1 MLVRLGVVA
10 CLFWLHFAYA
20 TTLKIINIVPFGS
33 SSVKILFNQEV
44 KKFKEVS
51 LKNFKSYLE
60 LEAILTIPKK
70 HYQFSKQSSITI
82 AQFSPK
88 LARVVISH
96 APKMTYEVK
105 ILKDKLYV
113 SIVEKKPLVRHQM
126 APKPPKHH
134 ALKHPTPKP
143 APKSIKK
150 EAKEKTPIKHAH
162 SKHAHSPLN
171 ERSAKKEIPK
181 KEIPKKEILKKEI
194 LKKEILKKE
203 IPKKE
208 ILKKEIPKKEILKKE
223 IPKKEIPKKEIL
235 KKEILKKEI
244 LKKEILKKEIPKKEI
259 LKKEIPKK
267 EILKKE
273 IPKKEIPKKEIL
285 KKEIPK
291 KEILKKEILKKEI
304 LKKEIPKKEILKKEI
319 PKKEAENESKNQVFI
334 AEKNDTFIKTKRKKH
349 KKIVLDA
356 GHGGKDCGAMSANLV
371 CEKDIVLEV
380 VKFLHKELKKRGY
393 SVLLTRDK
401 DIYIDLVGRTE
412 LANRKSADLFISVHA
427 NSIPKHSTSNAH
439 GIETY
444 FLSTARSERARKVA
458 EQENKDDV
466 NLMDYFSKSLL
477 LNSLNTQRL
486 IVSNKLAID
495 VQYGMLQ
502 SIRKNYPDVVDGG
515 VREGPFW
522 VLAGALMPSILI
534 EIGYNSHAIESKRI
548 QSKPYQK
555 ILAKGIADGI
565 DSFFSKN
572 D

>member
-1 MLVRLGVVA
+1 M
-10 CLFWLHFAYA
+10 HFAYA

-33 SSVKILFNQEV
+33 SSVKISFNQEI

-113 SIVEKKPLVRHQM
+113 SIVEKKPLTKHQM
-126 APKPPKHH
+126 APKPPKHQT
-134 ALKHPTPKP
+134 LKHQAPKP

-150 EAKEKTPIKHAH
+150 EAKEVKEKTPTKHAH
-162 SKHAHSPLN
+162 SKHAHSQLN
-171 ERSAKKEIPK
+171 ERSA
-181 KEIPKKEILKKEI
+181 
-194 LKKEILKKE
+194 
-203 IPKKE
+203 
-208 ILKKEIPKKEILKKE
+208 
-223 IPKKEIPKKEIL
+223 
-235 KKEILKKEI
+235 
-244 LKKEILKKEIPKKEI
+244 
-259 LKKEIPKK
+259 
-267 EILKKE
+267 
-273 IPKKEIPKKEIL
+273 
-285 KKEIPK
+285 
-291 KEILKKEILKKEI
+291 
-304 LKKEIPKKEILKKEI
+304 KKEI

-334 AEKNDTFIKTKRKKH
+334 AEKNDASIKTKRKKH

-401 DIYIDLVGRTE
+401 DIYIDLVARTE
-412 LANRKSADLFISVHA
+412 LANKKSADLFISVHA
-427 NSIPKHSTSNAH
+427 NSIPKRSTSNAH

-502 SIRKNYPDVVDGG
+502 SVRKNYPDVVDGG

>member
-1 MLVRLGVVA
+1 M
-10 CLFWLHFAYA
+10 HFAYA

-33 SSVKILFNQEV
+33 SSVKISFNQEI

-105 ILKDKLYV
+105 ILKDRLYV
-113 SIVEKKPLVRHQM
+113 SIVEKKPLIRHQM

-134 ALKHPTPKP
+134 ALKHHALKHQTPKP

-150 EAKEKTPIKHAH
+150 EAKEIKEKTPTKHAH
-162 SKHAHSPLN
+162 SKHTHSQLN

-181 KEIPKKEILKKEI
+181 KEIPKKEI
-194 LKKEILKKE
+194 
-203 IPKKE
+203 P
-208 ILKKEIPKKEILKKE
+208 KKE
-223 IPKKEIPKKEIL
+223 IPKKEIP
-235 KKEILKKEI
+235 
-244 LKKEILKKEIPKKEI
+244 
-259 LKKEIPKK
+259 
-267 EILKKE
+267 
-273 IPKKEIPKKEIL
+273 
-285 KKEIPK
+285 
-291 KEILKKEILKKEI
+291 
-304 LKKEIPKKEILKKEI
+304 KKEI

-334 AEKNDTFIKTKRKKH
+334 AEKNDASIKTKRKKH

-401 DIYIDLVGRTE
+401 DIYIDLVARTE
-412 LANRKSADLFISVHA
+412 LANKKSADLFISVHA
-427 NSIPKHSTSNAH
+427 NSIPKRSTSNAH

>member
-10 CLFWLHFAYA
+10 CLLWLHFACA

-33 SSVKILFNQEV
+33 SSVKVVFNQEI
-44 KKFKEVS
+44 KKFKEVP

-60 LEAILTIPKK
+60 LEAVLTIPKK

-88 LARVVISH
+88 LARVVIGY
-96 APKMTYEVK
+96 APKMTYEIK
-105 ILKDKLYV
+105 TLKDKLYV

-134 ALKHPTPKP
+134 ALKHHTPKP

-150 EAKEKTPIKHAH
+150 ETKEKTPIKHAH
-162 SKHAHSPLN
+162 SKHVHSPLN

-181 KEIPKKEILKKEI
+181 KEL
-194 LKKEILKKE
+194 
-203 IPKKE
+203 
-208 ILKKEIPKKEILKKE
+208 
-223 IPKKEIPKKEIL
+223 
-235 KKEILKKEI
+235 
-244 LKKEILKKEIPKKEI
+244 
-259 LKKEIPKK
+259 
-267 EILKKE
+267 
-273 IPKKEIPKKEIL
+273 
-285 KKEIPK
+285 
-291 KEILKKEILKKEI
+291 
-304 LKKEIPKKEILKKEI
+304 
-319 PKKEAENESKNQVFI
+319 ENESKNQVFI
-334 AEKNDTFIKTKRKKH
+334 TEKNDAFIKTKRKKH

-401 DIYIDLVGRTE
+401 DIYIDLVARTE
-412 LANRKSADLFISVHA
+412 LANKKSADLFISVHA
-427 NSIPKHSTSNAH
+427 NSIPKRSTSNAH

-486 IVSNKLAID
+486 IISNKLAID

-502 SIRKNYPDVVDGG
+502 SVRKNYPDVVDGG

>member
-1 MLVRLGVVA
+1 M
-10 CLFWLHFAYA
+10 HFAYA

-113 SIVEKKPLVRHQM
+113 SIVEKKPLIRHQM
-126 APKPPKHH
+126 APNPPKHH

-150 EAKEKTPIKHAH
+150 EAKEKTPTKHVL

-171 ERSAKKEIPK
+171 ERSA
-181 KEIPKKEILKKEI
+181 
-194 LKKEILKKE
+194 
-203 IPKKE
+203 
-208 ILKKEIPKKEILKKE
+208 
-223 IPKKEIPKKEIL
+223 
-235 KKEILKKEI
+235 
-244 LKKEILKKEIPKKEI
+244 
-259 LKKEIPKK
+259 
-267 EILKKE
+267 
-273 IPKKEIPKKEIL
+273 
-285 KKEIPK
+285 
-291 KEILKKEILKKEI
+291 
-304 LKKEIPKKEILKKEI
+304 KKEILKKEI

-334 AEKNDTFIKTKRKKH
+334 AEKNDISIKTKHKKH

-427 NSIPKHSTSNAH
+427 NSIPKRSTSNAH

-534 EIGYNSHAIESKRI
+534 EIGYNSHAIESRRI

>member
-1 MLVRLGVVA
+1 M
-10 CLFWLHFAYA
+10 HFAYA
-20 TTLKIINIVPFGS
+20 TTLKITNIVPFGS
-33 SSVKILFNQEV
+33 SSVKISFNQEI

-113 SIVEKKPLVRHQM
+113 SIVEKKPLTRHQM

-134 ALKHPTPKP
+134 APKHHAPKP

-150 EAKEKTPIKHAH
+150 EAKEAKEKTPTKHAR
-162 SKHAHSPLN
+162 SKHAHSQLN
-171 ERSAKKEIPK
+171 ERRA
-181 KEIPKKEILKKEI
+181 
-194 LKKEILKKE
+194 
-203 IPKKE
+203 
-208 ILKKEIPKKEILKKE
+208 
-223 IPKKEIPKKEIL
+223 
-235 KKEILKKEI
+235 
-244 LKKEILKKEIPKKEI
+244 
-259 LKKEIPKK
+259 
-267 EILKKE
+267 
-273 IPKKEIPKKEIL
+273 
-285 KKEIPK
+285 
-291 KEILKKEILKKEI
+291 
-304 LKKEIPKKEILKKEI
+304 KKEI
-319 PKKEAENESKNQVFI
+319 PKKEAENEGKNQVFI
-334 AEKNDTFIKTKRKKH
+334 AEKNDTFIKTKHKKH

-401 DIYIDLVGRTE
+401 DIYIDLVARTE
-412 LANRKSADLFISVHA
+412 LANKKSADLFISVHA
-427 NSIPKHSTSNAH
+427 NSIPKRSTSNAH

-458 EQENKDDV
+458 EQENKDNV

-502 SIRKNYPDVVDGG
+502 SVRKNYPDVVDGG

>member
-10 CLFWLHFAYA
+10 CLFWLHFACA

-33 SSVKILFNQEV
+33 SSVKISFNQEI

-105 ILKDKLYV
+105 IFKDKLYV
-113 SIVEKKPLVRHQM
+113 SIVEKKPLSRHQM

-150 EAKEKTPIKHAH
+150 EIKEVKEKTPTKHAR
-162 SKHAHSPLN
+162 SKHVHSQWN
-171 ERSAKKEIPK
+171 ERSA
-181 KEIPKKEILKKEI
+181 
-194 LKKEILKKE
+194 
-203 IPKKE
+203 
-208 ILKKEIPKKEILKKE
+208 
-223 IPKKEIPKKEIL
+223 
-235 KKEILKKEI
+235 
-244 LKKEILKKEIPKKEI
+244 
-259 LKKEIPKK
+259 
-267 EILKKE
+267 
-273 IPKKEIPKKEIL
+273 
-285 KKEIPK
+285 
-291 KEILKKEILKKEI
+291 
-304 LKKEIPKKEILKKEI
+304 KKEI

-334 AEKNDTFIKTKRKKH
+334 AERNDVFIKTKHKKH

-401 DIYIDLVGRTE
+401 DIYIDLVARTE
-412 LANRKSADLFISVHA
+412 LANKKSADLFISVHA
-427 NSIPKHSTSNAH
+427 NSIPKRSTSNAH

-502 SIRKNYPDVVDGG
+502 SVRKNYPDVVDGG

>member
-1 MLVRLGVVA
+1 M
-10 CLFWLHFAYA
+10 HFACA
-20 TTLKIINIVPFGS
+20 TTLKITNIVPFGS
-33 SSVKILFNQEV
+33 SNVRISFNQEI

-70 HYQFSKQSSITI
+70 HYQFSRQSSITI

-96 APKMTYEVK
+96 APKMTYEIK

-113 SIVEKKPLVRHQM
+113 SIVEKKPLIRHQM
-126 APKPPKHH
+126 APKPSKHQT
-134 ALKHPTPKP
+134 LKHPTPKP

-150 EAKEKTPIKHAH
+150 EAKEAKEKTPTKHAR
-162 SKHAHSPLN
+162 SKHAHSQLN
-171 ERSAKKEIPK
+171 ERGA
-181 KEIPKKEILKKEI
+181 
-194 LKKEILKKE
+194 
-203 IPKKE
+203 
-208 ILKKEIPKKEILKKE
+208 
-223 IPKKEIPKKEIL
+223 
-235 KKEILKKEI
+235 
-244 LKKEILKKEIPKKEI
+244 
-259 LKKEIPKK
+259 
-267 EILKKE
+267 
-273 IPKKEIPKKEIL
+273 
-285 KKEIPK
+285 
-291 KEILKKEILKKEI
+291 
-304 LKKEIPKKEILKKEI
+304 KKEI

-334 AEKNDTFIKTKRKKH
+334 AEKNDTSIKTKRKKH

-401 DIYIDLVGRTE
+401 DIYIDLVARTE
-412 LANRKSADLFISVHA
+412 LANKKSADLFISVHA
-427 NSIPKHSTSNAH
+427 NSIPKRSTSNAH

-458 EQENKDDV
+458 EQENKDNV

>member
-1 MLVRLGVVA
+1 M
-10 CLFWLHFAYA
+10 HFAYA

-33 SSVKILFNQEV
+33 SSVKISFNQEI

-113 SIVEKKPLVRHQM
+113 SIVEKKPLIKHQM
-126 APKPPKHH
+126 APKPPKHQTPKHH
-134 ALKHPTPKP
+134 ALKHPTLKP

-150 EAKEKTPIKHAH
+150 EAKEIKEKTPTKHAH
-162 SKHAHSPLN
+162 SKHTHSQWN

-181 KEIPKKEILKKEI
+181 KE
-194 LKKEILKKE
+194 
-203 IPKKE
+203 
-208 ILKKEIPKKEILKKE
+208 
-223 IPKKEIPKKEIL
+223 
-235 KKEILKKEI
+235 
-244 LKKEILKKEIPKKEI
+244 
-259 LKKEIPKK
+259 
-267 EILKKE
+267 
-273 IPKKEIPKKEIL
+273 
-285 KKEIPK
+285 
-291 KEILKKEILKKEI
+291 
-304 LKKEIPKKEILKKEI
+304 
-319 PKKEAENESKNQVFI
+319 AENEGKNQVFI
-334 AEKNDTFIKTKRKKH
+334 AEKNDASIKTKRKKH

-401 DIYIDLVGRTE
+401 DIYIDLVARTE
-412 LANRKSADLFISVHA
+412 LANKKSADLFISVHA
-427 NSIPKHSTSNAH
+427 NSIPKRSTSNAH

-458 EQENKDDV
+458 EQENKDNV

-502 SIRKNYPDVVDGG
+502 SVRKNYPDVVDGG

>member
-60 LEAILTIPKK
+60 LEAILTIPKR

-105 ILKDKLYV
+105 VLKDKLYV
-113 SIVEKKPLVRHQM
+113 SIVEKKPLTKHQL
-126 APKPPKHH
+126 APNPPKHH

-143 APKSIKK
+143 MHKPIKKEIK
-150 EAKEKTPIKHAH
+150 EAKEKTPPKHAR
-162 SKHAHSPLN
+162 SKHTRSPLN
-171 ERSAKKEIPK
+171 ERSAKKEI
-181 KEIPKKEILKKEI
+181 L
-194 LKKEILKKE
+194 
-203 IPKKE
+203 
-208 ILKKEIPKKEILKKE
+208 
-223 IPKKEIPKKEIL
+223 
-235 KKEILKKEI
+235 
-244 LKKEILKKEIPKKEI
+244 
-259 LKKEIPKK
+259 
-267 EILKKE
+267 
-273 IPKKEIPKKEIL
+273 
-285 KKEIPK
+285 
-291 KEILKKEILKKEI
+291 
-304 LKKEIPKKEILKKEI
+304 
-319 PKKEAENESKNQVFI
+319 KKEAENEGKNQVFI
-334 AEKNDTFIKTKRKKH
+334 AEKNDTFIKIKRKKH

-401 DIYIDLVGRTE
+401 DIYIDLVARTE

-427 NSIPKHSTSNAH
+427 NSIPKRSTSNAH

>member
-20 TTLKIINIVPFGS
+20 TTLKITNIVPFGS
-33 SSVKILFNQEV
+33 SSVKILFNQEI

-88 LARVVISH
+88 LARVVIGY

-113 SIVEKKPLVRHQM
+113 SIVEKKLLIRHQM
-126 APKPPKHH
+126 APKPSKHH
-134 ALKHPTPKP
+134 ALKHHTPKP

-150 EAKEKTPIKHAH
+150 EAKEKTPIKHAY

-181 KEIPKKEILKKEI
+181 KEIPKKEI
-194 LKKEILKKE
+194 
-203 IPKKE
+203 
-208 ILKKEIPKKEILKKE
+208 
-223 IPKKEIPKKEIL
+223 PKKEIP
-235 KKEILKKEI
+235 
-244 LKKEILKKEIPKKEI
+244 
-259 LKKEIPKK
+259 
-267 EILKKE
+267 
-273 IPKKEIPKKEIL
+273 
-285 KKEIPK
+285 
-291 KEILKKEILKKEI
+291 
-304 LKKEIPKKEILKKEI
+304 KKEI

-334 AEKNDTFIKTKRKKH
+334 AEKNDAFIKTKRKKH

-401 DIYIDLVGRTE
+401 DIYIDLVRRTE

-502 SIRKNYPDVVDGG
+502 SVRKNYPDVVDGG

>member
-20 TTLKIINIVPFGS
+20 TTLKITNIVPFGS
-33 SSVKILFNQEV
+33 SSVKMVFNQEI
-44 KKFKEVS
+44 KKFKEVP

-60 LEAILTIPKK
+60 LEAVLTIPKK

-88 LARVVISH
+88 LARVVIGY
-96 APKMTYEVK
+96 APKMTYEIKV
-105 ILKDKLYV
+105 LKNKLYV
-113 SIVEKKPLVRHQM
+113 SIVEKKPLIRHQM

-143 APKSIKK
+143 TPKSIKK

-171 ERSAKKEIPK
+171 ERSAKKEI
-181 KEIPKKEILKKEI
+181 LKKEI

-203 IPKKE
+203 
-208 ILKKEIPKKEILKKE
+208 
-223 IPKKEIPKKEIL
+223 
-235 KKEILKKEI
+235 
-244 LKKEILKKEIPKKEI
+244 
-259 LKKEIPKK
+259 
-267 EILKKE
+267 
-273 IPKKEIPKKEIL
+273 
-285 KKEIPK
+285 
-291 KEILKKEILKKEI
+291 
-304 LKKEIPKKEILKKEI
+304 
-319 PKKEAENESKNQVFI
+319 AENESKNPIFI
-334 AEKNDTFIKTKRKKH
+334 AEKNDAFIKTKRKKH

-401 DIYIDLVGRTE
+401 DIYIDLVARTE

-502 SIRKNYPDVVDGG
+502 SVRKNYPDVVDGG
-515 VREGPFW
+515 VRDGPFW

>member
-10 CLFWLHFAYA
+10 CLFWLHFACA

-33 SSVKILFNQEV
+33 SSVKISFNQEI

-70 HYQFSKQSSITI
+70 HYQFSKQSFITI

-113 SIVEKKPLVRHQM
+113 SIVEKKPLSRHQM
-126 APKPPKHH
+126 APKPPKHRT
-134 ALKHPTPKP
+134 LKHQALKP

-150 EAKEKTPIKHAH
+150 EAKEKTPTKHAR
-162 SKHAHSPLN
+162 SKHAHSQLN

-181 KEIPKKEILKKEI
+181 KEIPKKEI
-194 LKKEILKKE
+194 
-203 IPKKE
+203 P
-208 ILKKEIPKKEILKKE
+208 
-223 IPKKEIPKKEIL
+223 
-235 KKEILKKEI
+235 
-244 LKKEILKKEIPKKEI
+244 
-259 LKKEIPKK
+259 
-267 EILKKE
+267 
-273 IPKKEIPKKEIL
+273 
-285 KKEIPK
+285 
-291 KEILKKEILKKEI
+291 
-304 LKKEIPKKEILKKEI
+304 KKEI

-334 AEKNDTFIKTKRKKH
+334 AEKNDAFIKTKRKKH

-401 DIYIDLVGRTE
+401 DIYIDLVARTE
-412 LANRKSADLFISVHA
+412 LANKKSADLFISVHA
-427 NSIPKHSTSNAH
+427 NSIPKRSTSNAH

-458 EQENKDDV
+458 EQENKDNV

-477 LNSLNTQRL
+477 LNSLNMQRL

>member
-33 SSVKILFNQEV
+33 SSVKISFNQEI

-70 HYQFSKQSSITI
+70 HYQFSQQSSITI

-113 SIVEKKPLVRHQM
+113 SIVEKKPLIRHQM

-150 EAKEKTPIKHAH
+150 EAKEVKEKTPTKHAH
-162 SKHAHSPLN
+162 SKHTYSQLN
-171 ERSAKKEIPK
+171 ERSA
-181 KEIPKKEILKKEI
+181 
-194 LKKEILKKE
+194 
-203 IPKKE
+203 
-208 ILKKEIPKKEILKKE
+208 
-223 IPKKEIPKKEIL
+223 
-235 KKEILKKEI
+235 
-244 LKKEILKKEIPKKEI
+244 
-259 LKKEIPKK
+259 
-267 EILKKE
+267 
-273 IPKKEIPKKEIL
+273 
-285 KKEIPK
+285 
-291 KEILKKEILKKEI
+291 
-304 LKKEIPKKEILKKEI
+304 KKEI

-334 AEKNDTFIKTKRKKH
+334 AEKNDAFIKTKRKKH

-401 DIYIDLVGRTE
+401 DIYIDLVARTE
-412 LANRKSADLFISVHA
+412 LANKKSADLFISVHA
-427 NSIPKHSTSNAH
+427 NSIPKRSTSNAH

-458 EQENKDDV
+458 EQENKDNV

>member
-10 CLFWLHFAYA
+10 CLFWLHYAYA
-20 TTLKIINIVPFGS
+20 TTLKITNIVPFGS
-33 SSVKILFNQEV
+33 SSVKMVFNQEV
-44 KKFKEVS
+44 KKFKEVP

-70 HYQFSKQSSITI
+70 HYQFSKQSFITI

-88 LARVVISH
+88 LARVVIGY

-113 SIVEKKPLVRHQM
+113 SIMEKKPLIRHQIT
-126 APKPPKHH
+126 PKPSKHD
-134 ALKHPTPKP
+134 ALKHTTPKP
-143 APKSIKK
+143 APKPIKK
-150 EAKEKTPIKHAH
+150 EAKEKTTKHAR
-162 SKHAHSPLN
+162 SKHVHSPLN
-171 ERSAKKEIPK
+171 ERSAI
-181 KEIPKKEILKKEI
+181 
-194 LKKEILKKE
+194 
-203 IPKKE
+203 
-208 ILKKEIPKKEILKKE
+208 
-223 IPKKEIPKKEIL
+223 
-235 KKEILKKEI
+235 
-244 LKKEILKKEIPKKEI
+244 
-259 LKKEIPKK
+259 
-267 EILKKE
+267 
-273 IPKKEIPKKEIL
+273 
-285 KKEIPK
+285 
-291 KEILKKEILKKEI
+291 
-304 LKKEIPKKEILKKEI
+304 
-319 PKKEAENESKNQVFI
+319 FI
-334 AEKNDTFIKTKRKKH
+334 IEKNDTWIKTKRKKH

-401 DIYIDLVGRTE
+401 DIYIDLVVRTE
-412 LANRKSADLFISVHA
+412 LANKKSADLFISVHA
-427 NSIPKHSTSNAH
+427 NSIPKRSTSNAH

-466 NLMDYFSKSLL
+466 NLMDYFSKSLF

-502 SIRKNYPDVVDGG
+502 SVRKNYPDVVDGG

>member
-20 TTLKIINIVPFGS
+20 TTLKITNIVPFGS
-33 SSVKILFNQEV
+33 SSVKILFNQEI
-44 KKFKEVS
+44 KKFKEVP

-70 HYQFSKQSSITI
+70 HYQFSKQSFITI

-88 LARVVISH
+88 LARVVIGY
-96 APKMTYEVK
+96 APKMTYEIK

-113 SIVEKKPLVRHQM
+113 SIVEKKPLIRHQM

-134 ALKHPTPKP
+134 ALKHTTPKP
-143 APKSIKK
+143 APKPIKK
-150 EAKEKTPIKHAH
+150 EAKKSKETKEKTPTKHAH

-171 ERSAKKEIPK
+171 ERSAKKEI
-181 KEIPKKEILKKEI
+181 L
-194 LKKEILKKE
+194 
-203 IPKKE
+203 
-208 ILKKEIPKKEILKKE
+208 
-223 IPKKEIPKKEIL
+223 
-235 KKEILKKEI
+235 
-244 LKKEILKKEIPKKEI
+244 
-259 LKKEIPKK
+259 
-267 EILKKE
+267 
-273 IPKKEIPKKEIL
+273 
-285 KKEIPK
+285 
-291 KEILKKEILKKEI
+291 
-304 LKKEIPKKEILKKEI
+304 KKEILKKEI

-334 AEKNDTFIKTKRKKH
+334 AEKNDTLIKTKRKKH

-401 DIYIDLVGRTE
+401 DIYIDLVARTE
-412 LANRKSADLFISVHA
+412 LANKKGADLFISVHA

-502 SIRKNYPDVVDGG
+502 SVRKNYPDVVDGG

>member
-33 SSVKILFNQEV
+33 SSVKISFNQEI

-88 LARVVISH
+88 LARVIISH

-113 SIVEKKPLVRHQM
+113 SIVEKKPLIRHQM
-126 APKPPKHH
+126 APKPPKHRT
-134 ALKHPTPKP
+134 LKHQAPKP

-150 EAKEKTPIKHAH
+150 EIKEVKEKTPTKHAR
-162 SKHAHSPLN
+162 SKHTHSQWN
-171 ERSAKKEIPK
+171 ERSA
-181 KEIPKKEILKKEI
+181 
-194 LKKEILKKE
+194 
-203 IPKKE
+203 
-208 ILKKEIPKKEILKKE
+208 
-223 IPKKEIPKKEIL
+223 
-235 KKEILKKEI
+235 
-244 LKKEILKKEIPKKEI
+244 
-259 LKKEIPKK
+259 
-267 EILKKE
+267 
-273 IPKKEIPKKEIL
+273 
-285 KKEIPK
+285 
-291 KEILKKEILKKEI
+291 
-304 LKKEIPKKEILKKEI
+304 KKEI

-334 AEKNDTFIKTKRKKH
+334 AEKNDAFIKTKRKKH

-412 LANRKSADLFISVHA
+412 LANKKNADLFISVHA
-427 NSIPKHSTSNAH
+427 NSIPKRSTSNAH

-502 SIRKNYPDVVDGG
+502 SVRKNYPDVVDGG

>member
-1 MLVRLGVVA
+1 M
-10 CLFWLHFAYA
+10 HFAYA

-33 SSVKILFNQEV
+33 SSVKISFNQEI

-82 AQFSPK
+82 AQFSPR

-113 SIVEKKPLVRHQM
+113 SIVDKKPLIRHQM
-126 APKPPKHH
+126 VPKPSKHH
-134 ALKHPTPKP
+134 VLKHSTPKPTPKH
-143 APKSIKK
+143 IKK
-150 EAKEKTPIKHAH
+150 EAKEKTPTKHAR
-162 SKHAHSPLN
+162 SKHAHSPSN
-171 ERSAKKEIPK
+171 ERSA
-181 KEIPKKEILKKEI
+181 
-194 LKKEILKKE
+194 
-203 IPKKE
+203 
-208 ILKKEIPKKEILKKE
+208 
-223 IPKKEIPKKEIL
+223 KKEIL

-244 LKKEILKKEIPKKEI
+244 LKKEILKKEI
-259 LKKEIPKK
+259 
-267 EILKKE
+267 
-273 IPKKEIPKKEIL
+273 
-285 KKEIPK
+285 
-291 KEILKKEILKKEI
+291 LKKEILKKEI
-304 LKKEIPKKEILKKEI
+304 L
-319 PKKEAENESKNQVFI
+319 KKEAENESKNQVFI
-334 AEKNDTFIKTKRKKH
+334 AEKNDTSIKTKRKKH

-356 GHGGKDCGAMSANLV
+356 GHGGKDCGAMSTNLV

>member
-1 MLVRLGVVA
+1 MV
-10 CLFWLHFAYA
+10 
-20 TTLKIINIVPFGS
+20 
-33 SSVKILFNQEV
+33 FNQEI
-44 KKFKEVS
+44 KKFKEVP

-70 HYQFSKQSSITI
+70 HYQFSKQSFITI

-88 LARVVISH
+88 LARVVIGYD
-96 APKMTYEVK
+96 PKMTYEVK

-113 SIVEKKPLVRHQM
+113 SIMEKKPLIRHQM
-126 APKPPKHH
+126 TPKPSKHH
-134 ALKHPTPKP
+134 ALKHQVPKPTPKP
-143 APKSIKK
+143 IKK
-150 EAKEKTPIKHAH
+150 EAKKTKEKTPNKHAH

-181 KEIPKKEILKKEI
+181 KE
-194 LKKEILKKE
+194 
-203 IPKKE
+203 
-208 ILKKEIPKKEILKKE
+208 
-223 IPKKEIPKKEIL
+223 
-235 KKEILKKEI
+235 
-244 LKKEILKKEIPKKEI
+244 
-259 LKKEIPKK
+259 
-267 EILKKE
+267 
-273 IPKKEIPKKEIL
+273 
-285 KKEIPK
+285 
-291 KEILKKEILKKEI
+291 
-304 LKKEIPKKEILKKEI
+304 
-319 PKKEAENESKNQVFI
+319 AENESKNQIFI
-334 AEKNDTFIKTKRKKH
+334 AEKNDTWIKTKHKKH

-401 DIYIDLVGRTE
+401 DIYIDLVARTE
-412 LANRKSADLFISVHA
+412 LANKKSADLFISVHA
-427 NSIPKHSTSNAH
+427 NSIPKRSTSNAH

-466 NLMDYFSKSLL
+466 NLMDYFSKSLF

-502 SIRKNYPDVVDGG
+502 SVRKNYPDVVDGG

>member
-44 KKFKEVS
+44 KKFKEVP

-70 HYQFSKQSSITI
+70 HYQFSKQSFITI

-88 LARVVISH
+88 LARVVIGY
-96 APKMTYEVK
+96 APKMTYEIK

-113 SIVEKKPLVRHQM
+113 SIVEKKPLIRHQM
-126 APKPPKHH
+126 ALKPPKHH

-143 APKSIKK
+143 TPKPIKK
-150 EAKEKTPIKHAH
+150 EAKKSKETKEKTPIKHAH
-162 SKHAHSPLN
+162 SKQTHSPLN
-171 ERSAKKEIPK
+171 ERSAKKEI
-181 KEIPKKEILKKEI
+181 LKKEI
-194 LKKEILKKE
+194 L
-203 IPKKE
+203 
-208 ILKKEIPKKEILKKE
+208 
-223 IPKKEIPKKEIL
+223 
-235 KKEILKKEI
+235 
-244 LKKEILKKEIPKKEI
+244 
-259 LKKEIPKK
+259 
-267 EILKKE
+267 
-273 IPKKEIPKKEIL
+273 
-285 KKEIPK
+285 
-291 KEILKKEILKKEI
+291 
-304 LKKEIPKKEILKKEI
+304 
-319 PKKEAENESKNQVFI
+319 KKEAENESKNQIFI
-334 AEKNDTFIKTKRKKH
+334 AEKNDTFIKTKHKKH

-401 DIYIDLVGRTE
+401 DIYIDLVARTE

-502 SIRKNYPDVVDGG
+502 SVRKNYPDVVDGG

>member
-20 TTLKIINIVPFGS
+20 TTLKITNIVPFGS
-33 SSVKILFNQEV
+33 SSVKMVFNQEI
-44 KKFKEVS
+44 KKFKEVP

-70 HYQFSKQSSITI
+70 HYQFSKQSFITI

-88 LARVVISH
+88 LARVVIGY

-113 SIVEKKPLVRHQM
+113 SIVEKKPLIRHQM

-134 ALKHPTPKP
+134 ALKHTTPKP
-143 APKSIKK
+143 APKPIKK
-150 EAKEKTPIKHAH
+150 EAKEKTTKHAH
-162 SKHAHSPLN
+162 SKHVHFPLN
-171 ERSAKKEIPK
+171 ERNA
-181 KEIPKKEILKKEI
+181 
-194 LKKEILKKE
+194 
-203 IPKKE
+203 
-208 ILKKEIPKKEILKKE
+208 
-223 IPKKEIPKKEIL
+223 
-235 KKEILKKEI
+235 
-244 LKKEILKKEIPKKEI
+244 
-259 LKKEIPKK
+259 
-267 EILKKE
+267 
-273 IPKKEIPKKEIL
+273 
-285 KKEIPK
+285 
-291 KEILKKEILKKEI
+291 
-304 LKKEIPKKEILKKEI
+304 KKEI

-334 AEKNDTFIKTKRKKH
+334 AEKNDTFIKTKHKKH

-401 DIYIDLVGRTE
+401 DIYIDLVARTE
-412 LANRKSADLFISVHA
+412 LANKKSADLFISVHA
-427 NSIPKHSTSNAH
+427 NSIPKRSTSNAH

-466 NLMDYFSKSLL
+466 NLMDYFSKSLF

-502 SIRKNYPDVVDGG
+502 SVRKNYPDVVDGG

>member
-10 CLFWLHFAYA
+10 CLLWLHFACA
-20 TTLKIINIVPFGS
+20 TTLKITNIVPFGS
-33 SSVKILFNQEV
+33 SSVKVVFNQEI

-70 HYQFSKQSSITI
+70 HYQFSKQSFITI

-88 LARVVISH
+88 LARVVIGY
-96 APKMTYEVK
+96 APKMTYEIK
-105 ILKDKLYV
+105 ILKDKLYI
-113 SIVEKKPLVRHQM
+113 SIVEKKPLIRHQM
-126 APKPPKHH
+126 VLKPPKHH
-134 ALKHPTPKP
+134 ALKHTTPKP
-143 APKSIKK
+143 TPKSIKK
-150 EAKEKTPIKHAH
+150 EAKKSKDTKEKTPIKHAH
-162 SKHAHSPLN
+162 SKHAHFPLN
-171 ERSAKKEIPK
+171 ERST
-181 KEIPKKEILKKEI
+181 
-194 LKKEILKKE
+194 
-203 IPKKE
+203 
-208 ILKKEIPKKEILKKE
+208 
-223 IPKKEIPKKEIL
+223 KKEIL

-244 LKKEILKKEIPKKEI
+244 LKKEIL
-259 LKKEIPKK
+259 
-267 EILKKE
+267 
-273 IPKKEIPKKEIL
+273 
-285 KKEIPK
+285 
-291 KEILKKEILKKEI
+291 
-304 LKKEIPKKEILKKEI
+304 
-319 PKKEAENESKNQVFI
+319 KKEAENESKNQVFI

-401 DIYIDLVGRTE
+401 DIYIDLVARTE
-412 LANRKSADLFISVHA
+412 LANKKSADLFISVHA

>member
-10 CLFWLHFAYA
+10 CLFWLHYAYA
-20 TTLKIINIVPFGS
+20 TTLKITNIVPFGS

-44 KKFKEVS
+44 KKFKEVP

-60 LEAILTIPKK
+60 LEAVLTIPKK
-70 HYQFSKQSSITI
+70 HYQFSKQSFITI

-88 LARVVISH
+88 LARVVIGY

-113 SIVEKKPLVRHQM
+113 SIVEKKPLIRHQM
-126 APKPPKHH
+126 VLKPPKHH
-134 ALKHPTPKP
+134 ALKHTTPKP
-143 APKSIKK
+143 APKPIKKEAKKSK

-181 KEIPKKEILKKEI
+181 KEIPKKEI
-194 LKKEILKKE
+194 
-203 IPKKE
+203 P
-208 ILKKEIPKKEILKKE
+208 
-223 IPKKEIPKKEIL
+223 
-235 KKEILKKEI
+235 
-244 LKKEILKKEIPKKEI
+244 
-259 LKKEIPKK
+259 
-267 EILKKE
+267 
-273 IPKKEIPKKEIL
+273 
-285 KKEIPK
+285 
-291 KEILKKEILKKEI
+291 
-304 LKKEIPKKEILKKEI
+304 KKEI

-401 DIYIDLVGRTE
+401 DIYIDLVARTE
-412 LANRKSADLFISVHA
+412 LANKKSADLFISVHA

>member
-1 MLVRLGVVA
+1 M
-10 CLFWLHFAYA
+10 HFAYA

-33 SSVKILFNQEV
+33 SSVKISFNQEI

-60 LEAILTIPKK
+60 IEAILTIPKK

-113 SIVEKKPLVRHQM
+113 SIVEKKPLTRHQI
-126 APKPPKHH
+126 
-134 ALKHPTPKP
+134 ALKHPTPKL
-143 APKSIKK
+143 APKPIKK
-150 EAKEKTPIKHAH
+150 EAKKSKETKEKTPIKHAR

-171 ERSAKKEIPK
+171 ERSAKKEI
-181 KEIPKKEILKKEI
+181 L
-194 LKKEILKKE
+194 
-203 IPKKE
+203 
-208 ILKKEIPKKEILKKE
+208 
-223 IPKKEIPKKEIL
+223 
-235 KKEILKKEI
+235 
-244 LKKEILKKEIPKKEI
+244 
-259 LKKEIPKK
+259 
-267 EILKKE
+267 
-273 IPKKEIPKKEIL
+273 
-285 KKEIPK
+285 
-291 KEILKKEILKKEI
+291 
-304 LKKEIPKKEILKKEI
+304 
-319 PKKEAENESKNQVFI
+319 KKEAENEGKNQVFI
-334 AEKNDTFIKTKRKKH
+334 AEKNDAFSKTKRKKH

-401 DIYIDLVGRTE
+401 DIYIDLVARTE
-412 LANRKSADLFISVHA
+412 LANKKSADLFISVHA
-427 NSIPKHSTSNAH
+427 NSIPKRSTSNAH

>member
-20 TTLKIINIVPFGS
+20 TTLKITNIVPFGS
-33 SSVKILFNQEV
+33 SSVKIVFNQEI

-60 LEAILTIPKK
+60 LEAVLTIPKK
-70 HYQFSKQSSITI
+70 HYQFSKQSFITI

-88 LARVVISH
+88 LARVVIGY

-105 ILKDKLYV
+105 ILKDKLYI
-113 SIVEKKPLVRHQM
+113 SIVEKKPLIRHQM
-126 APKPPKHH
+126 VLKPPKHH
-134 ALKHPTPKP
+134 ALKHTTPKPTPKP
-143 APKSIKK
+143 IKK
-150 EAKEKTPIKHAH
+150 EAKKSKETKEKTPIKHAH

-181 KEIPKKEILKKEI
+181 KE
-194 LKKEILKKE
+194 
-203 IPKKE
+203 
-208 ILKKEIPKKEILKKE
+208 
-223 IPKKEIPKKEIL
+223 
-235 KKEILKKEI
+235 
-244 LKKEILKKEIPKKEI
+244 
-259 LKKEIPKK
+259 
-267 EILKKE
+267 
-273 IPKKEIPKKEIL
+273 
-285 KKEIPK
+285 
-291 KEILKKEILKKEI
+291 
-304 LKKEIPKKEILKKEI
+304 
-319 PKKEAENESKNQVFI
+319 AENESKNQVFI
-334 AEKNDTFIKTKRKKH
+334 AEKNDTSIKTKRKKH

-401 DIYIDLVGRTE
+401 DIYIDLVARTE
-412 LANRKSADLFISVHA
+412 LANKKGADLFISVHA

>member
-10 CLFWLHFAYA
+10 CLLWLHFAYA
-20 TTLKIINIVPFGS
+20 TTLKITNIVPFGS
-33 SSVKILFNQEV
+33 SSVKISFNQEI
-44 KKFKEVS
+44 KKFKEVP

-70 HYQFSKQSSITI
+70 HYQFSKQSFITI

-88 LARVVISH
+88 LARVVIGY
-96 APKMTYEVK
+96 APKMTYEIK
-105 ILKDKLYV
+105 ILKNKLYV
-113 SIVEKKPLVRHQM
+113 SIVEKKPLIRHQI

-134 ALKHPTPKP
+134 ALKHQKPKP
-143 APKSIKK
+143 APKPIKKEAKKSK
-150 EAKEKTPIKHAH
+150 EAKEKTPTKHAH
-162 SKHAHSPLN
+162 SKHVHSPLN
-171 ERSAKKEIPK
+171 ERSA
-181 KEIPKKEILKKEI
+181 
-194 LKKEILKKE
+194 
-203 IPKKE
+203 
-208 ILKKEIPKKEILKKE
+208 
-223 IPKKEIPKKEIL
+223 
-235 KKEILKKEI
+235 
-244 LKKEILKKEIPKKEI
+244 
-259 LKKEIPKK
+259 
-267 EILKKE
+267 
-273 IPKKEIPKKEIL
+273 
-285 KKEIPK
+285 
-291 KEILKKEILKKEI
+291 
-304 LKKEIPKKEILKKEI
+304 KKEI

-334 AEKNDTFIKTKRKKH
+334 IEKNDTFIKTKRKKH

-427 NSIPKHSTSNAH
+427 NSIPKRSTSNAH

>member
-20 TTLKIINIVPFGS
+20 TTLKITNIVPFGS
-33 SSVKILFNQEV
+33 SSVKVVFNQEI
-44 KKFKEVS
+44 KKFKEVL

-60 LEAILTIPKK
+60 LEAVLTIPKK
-70 HYQFSKQSSITI
+70 HYQFSKQSFITI

-88 LARVVISH
+88 LARVVIGY
-96 APKMTYEVK
+96 APKMTYEIK
-105 ILKDKLYV
+105 ILKDKLYI
-113 SIVEKKPLVRHQM
+113 SIVEKKPLIRHQM
-126 APKPPKHH
+126 VLKPPKHH
-134 ALKHPTPKP
+134 ALKHQVPKP
-143 APKSIKK
+143 APKPIKK
-150 EAKEKTPIKHAH
+150 EAKKSKDTKEKTPIKHAR

-181 KEIPKKEILKKEI
+181 KEIPKKE
-194 LKKEILKKE
+194 
-203 IPKKE
+203 
-208 ILKKEIPKKEILKKE
+208 
-223 IPKKEIPKKEIL
+223 
-235 KKEILKKEI
+235 
-244 LKKEILKKEIPKKEI
+244 
-259 LKKEIPKK
+259 
-267 EILKKE
+267 
-273 IPKKEIPKKEIL
+273 
-285 KKEIPK
+285 
-291 KEILKKEILKKEI
+291 
-304 LKKEIPKKEILKKEI
+304 
-319 PKKEAENESKNQVFI
+319 AENESKNQVFI
-334 AEKNDTFIKTKRKKH
+334 AEKNETLIKTKRKKH

-401 DIYIDLVGRTE
+401 DIYIDLVARTE
-412 LANRKSADLFISVHA
+412 LANKKSADLFISVHA
-427 NSIPKHSTSNAH
+427 NSIPKRSTSNAH

-466 NLMDYFSKSLL
+466 NLMDYFSKSLF

-502 SIRKNYPDVVDGG
+502 SVRKNYPDVVDGG

>member
-20 TTLKIINIVPFGS
+20 TTLKITNIVPFGS
-33 SSVKILFNQEV
+33 SSVKIVFNQEI

-60 LEAILTIPKK
+60 LEAVLTIPKK
-70 HYQFSKQSSITI
+70 HYQFSKQSFITI

-96 APKMTYEVK
+96 APKMTYEIK

-113 SIVEKKPLVRHQM
+113 SIVEKKPLIRHQM
-126 APKPPKHH
+126 TPKPPKHH
-134 ALKHPTPKP
+134 ALKHTTPKPTPKP
-143 APKSIKK
+143 IKK
-150 EAKEKTPIKHAH
+150 EAKKSKETKEKTPTKHAH
-162 SKHAHSPLN
+162 SKHVHPPLN

-181 KEIPKKEILKKEI
+181 KEL
-194 LKKEILKKE
+194 
-203 IPKKE
+203 
-208 ILKKEIPKKEILKKE
+208 
-223 IPKKEIPKKEIL
+223 
-235 KKEILKKEI
+235 
-244 LKKEILKKEIPKKEI
+244 
-259 LKKEIPKK
+259 
-267 EILKKE
+267 
-273 IPKKEIPKKEIL
+273 
-285 KKEIPK
+285 
-291 KEILKKEILKKEI
+291 
-304 LKKEIPKKEILKKEI
+304 
-319 PKKEAENESKNQVFI
+319 ENESKNQVFI
-334 AEKNDTFIKTKRKKH
+334 TEKNDAFIKTKRKKH

-401 DIYIDLVGRTE
+401 DIYIDLVARTE
-412 LANRKSADLFISVHA
+412 LANKKSADLFISVHA
-427 NSIPKHSTSNAH
+427 NSIPKRSTSNAH

-502 SIRKNYPDVVDGG
+502 SVRKNYPDVVDGG

>member
-1 MLVRLGVVA
+1 M
-10 CLFWLHFAYA
+10 HFAYA

-33 SSVKILFNQEV
+33 SSVKISFNQEI

-113 SIVEKKPLVRHQM
+113 SIMEKKPLTRHQM

-150 EAKEKTPIKHAH
+150 EAKEIKEKTPTKHVH
-162 SKHAHSPLN
+162 SKHTHSQLN

-181 KEIPKKEILKKEI
+181 KEIPKKE
-194 LKKEILKKE
+194 
-203 IPKKE
+203 
-208 ILKKEIPKKEILKKE
+208 
-223 IPKKEIPKKEIL
+223 
-235 KKEILKKEI
+235 
-244 LKKEILKKEIPKKEI
+244 
-259 LKKEIPKK
+259 
-267 EILKKE
+267 
-273 IPKKEIPKKEIL
+273 
-285 KKEIPK
+285 
-291 KEILKKEILKKEI
+291 
-304 LKKEIPKKEILKKEI
+304 
-319 PKKEAENESKNQVFI
+319 AENEGKNQVFI
-334 AEKNDTFIKTKRKKH
+334 AEKNDAFIKTKRKKH

-401 DIYIDLVGRTE
+401 DIYIDLVVRTE
-412 LANRKSADLFISVHA
+412 LANKKSADLFISVHA
-427 NSIPKHSTSNAH
+427 NSIPKRSTSNAH

-458 EQENKDDV
+458 EQENKDNV

>member
-10 CLFWLHFAYA
+10 CLFWLHFACA

-33 SSVKILFNQEV
+33 SSVKISFNQEI

-88 LARVVISH
+88 LVRVVISH
-96 APKMTYEVK
+96 ASKMTYEVK

-113 SIVEKKPLVRHQM
+113 SIVEKKPLTRHKM
-126 APKPPKHH
+126 VPKPPKHH

-150 EAKEKTPIKHAH
+150 EAKEIKEVKEKTPTKHAR
-162 SKHAHSPLN
+162 SKHAHSQLN

-181 KEIPKKEILKKEI
+181 KE
-194 LKKEILKKE
+194 
-203 IPKKE
+203 
-208 ILKKEIPKKEILKKE
+208 
-223 IPKKEIPKKEIL
+223 
-235 KKEILKKEI
+235 
-244 LKKEILKKEIPKKEI
+244 
-259 LKKEIPKK
+259 
-267 EILKKE
+267 
-273 IPKKEIPKKEIL
+273 
-285 KKEIPK
+285 
-291 KEILKKEILKKEI
+291 
-304 LKKEIPKKEILKKEI
+304 
-319 PKKEAENESKNQVFI
+319 AENEGKNQVFI
-334 AEKNDTFIKTKRKKH
+334 AEKNDTFIKNKRKKH

-401 DIYIDLVGRTE
+401 DIYIDLVARTE
-412 LANRKSADLFISVHA
+412 LANKKSADLFISVHA
-427 NSIPKHSTSNAH
+427 NSIPKRSTSNAH

-458 EQENKDDV
+458 EQENKDNV

-502 SIRKNYPDVVDGG
+502 SVRKNYPDVVDGG

>member
-33 SSVKILFNQEV
+33 SSVKMVFNQEV
-44 KKFKEVS
+44 KKFKEVP

-60 LEAILTIPKK
+60 LEAVLTIPKK

-113 SIVEKKPLVRHQM
+113 SIVEKKPLIRHQM

-143 APKSIKK
+143 IKK
-150 EAKEKTPIKHAH
+150 EAKEKTPIKHAR

-171 ERSAKKEIPK
+171 ERSAKKEI
-181 KEIPKKEILKKEI
+181 LKKEI
-194 LKKEILKKE
+194 L
-203 IPKKE
+203 
-208 ILKKEIPKKEILKKE
+208 
-223 IPKKEIPKKEIL
+223 
-235 KKEILKKEI
+235 
-244 LKKEILKKEIPKKEI
+244 
-259 LKKEIPKK
+259 
-267 EILKKE
+267 
-273 IPKKEIPKKEIL
+273 
-285 KKEIPK
+285 
-291 KEILKKEILKKEI
+291 
-304 LKKEIPKKEILKKEI
+304 
-319 PKKEAENESKNQVFI
+319 KKEAENESKNPIFI
-334 AEKNDTFIKTKRKKH
+334 AEKNDTLIKTKRKKH

-401 DIYIDLVGRTE
+401 DIYIDLVARTE
-412 LANRKSADLFISVHA
+412 LANKKGADLFISVHA

-466 NLMDYFSKSLL
+466 NLMDYFSKSLF

-502 SIRKNYPDVVDGG
+502 SVRKNYPDVVDGG

-548 QSKPYQK
+548 QSKSYQK

>member
-33 SSVKILFNQEV
+33 SSVKISFNQEI

-60 LEAILTIPKK
+60 LEAILTISKK

-113 SIVEKKPLVRHQM
+113 SIVEKKPLTRHQM

-150 EAKEKTPIKHAH
+150 EAKEVKEKTPTKHAR
-162 SKHAHSPLN
+162 SKHTHSQLN

-181 KEIPKKEILKKEI
+181 KEIPKKE
-194 LKKEILKKE
+194 
-203 IPKKE
+203 
-208 ILKKEIPKKEILKKE
+208 
-223 IPKKEIPKKEIL
+223 
-235 KKEILKKEI
+235 
-244 LKKEILKKEIPKKEI
+244 
-259 LKKEIPKK
+259 
-267 EILKKE
+267 
-273 IPKKEIPKKEIL
+273 
-285 KKEIPK
+285 
-291 KEILKKEILKKEI
+291 
-304 LKKEIPKKEILKKEI
+304 
-319 PKKEAENESKNQVFI
+319 AENEDKNQVFI

-502 SIRKNYPDVVDGG
+502 SVRKNYPDVVDGG

>member
-10 CLFWLHFAYA
+10 CLLWLHFACA
-20 TTLKIINIVPFGS
+20 TTLKITNIVPFGS
-33 SSVKILFNQEV
+33 SSVKMVFNQEI
-44 KKFKEVS
+44 KKFKEVP

-70 HYQFSKQSSITI
+70 HYQFSKQLSITI

-88 LARVVISH
+88 LARVVIGY
-96 APKMTYEVK
+96 APKMTYEIK

-113 SIVEKKPLVRHQM
+113 SIVEKKPLSRHQM
-126 APKPPKHH
+126 VLKPPKHH
-134 ALKHPTPKP
+134 ALKHTTPKP
-143 APKSIKK
+143 APKPIKK
-150 EAKEKTPIKHAH
+150 EAKKSKDTKEKTPTKHAH

-181 KEIPKKEILKKEI
+181 KEIPKKEI
-194 LKKEILKKE
+194 
-203 IPKKE
+203 
-208 ILKKEIPKKEILKKE
+208 
-223 IPKKEIPKKEIL
+223 PKKEIP
-235 KKEILKKEI
+235 
-244 LKKEILKKEIPKKEI
+244 
-259 LKKEIPKK
+259 
-267 EILKKE
+267 
-273 IPKKEIPKKEIL
+273 
-285 KKEIPK
+285 
-291 KEILKKEILKKEI
+291 
-304 LKKEIPKKEILKKEI
+304 KKEI

-401 DIYIDLVGRTE
+401 DIYIDLVARTE
-412 LANRKSADLFISVHA
+412 LANKKGADLFISVHA

>member
-1 MLVRLGVVA
+1 M
-10 CLFWLHFAYA
+10 HFACA

-33 SSVKILFNQEV
+33 SSVKISFNQEI

-113 SIVEKKPLVRHQM
+113 SIVEKKPLAKHQI
-126 APKPPKHH
+126 APKPPKHY
-134 ALKHPTPKP
+134 ALKHQTPKP

-150 EAKEKTPIKHAH
+150 EAKEVKEKTPTKHAR
-162 SKHAHSPLN
+162 SKHTHSQWN
-171 ERSAKKEIPK
+171 ERSA
-181 KEIPKKEILKKEI
+181 
-194 LKKEILKKE
+194 
-203 IPKKE
+203 
-208 ILKKEIPKKEILKKE
+208 
-223 IPKKEIPKKEIL
+223 
-235 KKEILKKEI
+235 
-244 LKKEILKKEIPKKEI
+244 
-259 LKKEIPKK
+259 
-267 EILKKE
+267 
-273 IPKKEIPKKEIL
+273 
-285 KKEIPK
+285 
-291 KEILKKEILKKEI
+291 
-304 LKKEIPKKEILKKEI
+304 KKEI

-334 AEKNDTFIKTKRKKH
+334 AEKNDAPIKTKRKKH

-401 DIYIDLVGRTE
+401 DIYIDLVARTE
-412 LANRKSADLFISVHA
+412 LANKKSADLFISVHA
-427 NSIPKHSTSNAH
+427 NSIPKRSTSNAH

-458 EQENKDDV
+458 EQENKDNV

>member
-20 TTLKIINIVPFGS
+20 TTLKITNIVPFGS
-33 SSVKILFNQEV
+33 SSVKVVFNQEI
-44 KKFKEVS
+44 KKFKEVP

-60 LEAILTIPKK
+60 LEAVLTIPKK

-113 SIVEKKPLVRHQM
+113 SIVEKKPLIRHQIT
-126 APKPPKHH
+126 PKPPKHH
-134 ALKHPTPKP
+134 ALKHTTPKPTPKP
-143 APKSIKK
+143 IKK
-150 EAKEKTPIKHAH
+150 EAKKSQETKEKTPTKHAH

-181 KEIPKKEILKKEI
+181 KEIPKKEI
-194 LKKEILKKE
+194 
-203 IPKKE
+203 P
-208 ILKKEIPKKEILKKE
+208 
-223 IPKKEIPKKEIL
+223 
-235 KKEILKKEI
+235 
-244 LKKEILKKEIPKKEI
+244 
-259 LKKEIPKK
+259 
-267 EILKKE
+267 
-273 IPKKEIPKKEIL
+273 
-285 KKEIPK
+285 
-291 KEILKKEILKKEI
+291 
-304 LKKEIPKKEILKKEI
+304 KKEI

-334 AEKNDTFIKTKRKKH
+334 TEKNDAFSKTKRKKH

-401 DIYIDLVGRTE
+401 DIYIDLVARTE
-412 LANRKSADLFISVHA
+412 LANKKSADLFISVHA
-427 NSIPKHSTSNAH
+427 NSIPKRSTSNAH

-466 NLMDYFSKSLL
+466 NLMDYFSKSLF

>member
-10 CLFWLHFAYA
+10 CLLWLHFACA

-33 SSVKILFNQEV
+33 SSVKIVFNQEI
-44 KKFKEVS
+44 KKFKEVP

-88 LARVVISH
+88 LVRVVISH

-113 SIVEKKPLVRHQM
+113 SVVEKKSLTRHQM
-126 APKPPKHH
+126 TPKPPKHH
-134 ALKHPTPKP
+134 ALKHQTPKPTPKP
-143 APKSIKK
+143 IKK
-150 EAKEKTPIKHAH
+150 EAKKSKETKEKTPIKHAH
-162 SKHAHSPLN
+162 SKHVHPPLN

-181 KEIPKKEILKKEI
+181 KE
-194 LKKEILKKE
+194 
-203 IPKKE
+203 
-208 ILKKEIPKKEILKKE
+208 
-223 IPKKEIPKKEIL
+223 
-235 KKEILKKEI
+235 
-244 LKKEILKKEIPKKEI
+244 
-259 LKKEIPKK
+259 
-267 EILKKE
+267 
-273 IPKKEIPKKEIL
+273 
-285 KKEIPK
+285 
-291 KEILKKEILKKEI
+291 
-304 LKKEIPKKEILKKEI
+304 
-319 PKKEAENESKNQVFI
+319 AENEDKNQVFI
-334 AEKNDTFIKTKRKKH
+334 TEKNDTFIKTKRKKH

-412 LANRKSADLFISVHA
+412 LANKKGADLFISVHA

>member
-20 TTLKIINIVPFGS
+20 TTLKITNIVPFGS
-33 SSVKILFNQEV
+33 SSVKISFNQEI

-70 HYQFSKQSSITI
+70 HYQFSRQSSITI

-113 SIVEKKPLVRHQM
+113 SIVEKKPLSRHQM
-126 APKPPKHH
+126 TLKPPKHRT
-134 ALKHPTPKP
+134 LKHPTPKP

-150 EAKEKTPIKHAH
+150 EAKEIKEKTPTKHVR
-162 SKHAHSPLN
+162 SKHTHSQLN
-171 ERSAKKEIPK
+171 ERST
-181 KEIPKKEILKKEI
+181 
-194 LKKEILKKE
+194 
-203 IPKKE
+203 
-208 ILKKEIPKKEILKKE
+208 
-223 IPKKEIPKKEIL
+223 
-235 KKEILKKEI
+235 
-244 LKKEILKKEIPKKEI
+244 
-259 LKKEIPKK
+259 
-267 EILKKE
+267 
-273 IPKKEIPKKEIL
+273 
-285 KKEIPK
+285 
-291 KEILKKEILKKEI
+291 
-304 LKKEIPKKEILKKEI
+304 KKEI

-334 AEKNDTFIKTKRKKH
+334 AEKSDVFIKTKHKKH

-401 DIYIDLVGRTE
+401 DIYIDLVARTE
-412 LANRKSADLFISVHA
+412 LANKKSADLFISVHA
-427 NSIPKHSTSNAH
+427 NSIPKRSTSNAH

-458 EQENKDDV
+458 EQENKDNV

-502 SIRKNYPDVVDGG
+502 SVRKNYPDVVDGG

>member
-60 LEAILTIPKK
+60 LEAVLTIPKK
-70 HYQFSKQSSITI
+70 HYQFSKQSFITI

-88 LARVVISH
+88 LARVVIGY
-96 APKMTYEVK
+96 APKMTYEIK

-113 SIVEKKPLVRHQM
+113 SIVEKKPLIRHQM
-126 APKPPKHH
+126 VLKPPKHH
-134 ALKHPTPKP
+134 ALKHTTPKPTPKP
-143 APKSIKK
+143 IKK
-150 EAKEKTPIKHAH
+150 EAKKSKDTKEKTPIKHAR

-171 ERSAKKEIPK
+171 ERSA
-181 KEIPKKEILKKEI
+181 
-194 LKKEILKKE
+194 
-203 IPKKE
+203 
-208 ILKKEIPKKEILKKE
+208 
-223 IPKKEIPKKEIL
+223 
-235 KKEILKKEI
+235 
-244 LKKEILKKEIPKKEI
+244 
-259 LKKEIPKK
+259 
-267 EILKKE
+267 
-273 IPKKEIPKKEIL
+273 
-285 KKEIPK
+285 
-291 KEILKKEILKKEI
+291 
-304 LKKEIPKKEILKKEI
+304 KKEI

-334 AEKNDTFIKTKRKKH
+334 AEKNDTLIKTKRKKH

-401 DIYIDLVGRTE
+401 DIYIDLVARTE
-412 LANRKSADLFISVHA
+412 LANKKSADLFISVHA

-534 EIGYNSHAIESKRI
+534 EIGYNSHAIESRRI

>member
-20 TTLKIINIVPFGS
+20 TTLKITNIVPFGS
-33 SSVKILFNQEV
+33 SSVKILFNQEI
-44 KKFKEVS
+44 KKFKEVP

-60 LEAILTIPKK
+60 LEAVLTIPKK

-88 LARVVISH
+88 LARVVIGY
-96 APKMTYEVK
+96 APKMTYEIK

-113 SIVEKKPLVRHQM
+113 SIVEKKPLIRHQM
-126 APKPPKHH
+126 ALKPPKHH
-134 ALKHPTPKP
+134 ALKHQVPKPTPKP
-143 APKSIKK
+143 IKK
-150 EAKEKTPIKHAH
+150 EAKKSKETKEKTPIKHAR

-171 ERSAKKEIPK
+171 EMSAKKEIPK
-181 KEIPKKEILKKEI
+181 KEIPKKEI
-194 LKKEILKKE
+194 
-203 IPKKE
+203 
-208 ILKKEIPKKEILKKE
+208 
-223 IPKKEIPKKEIL
+223 
-235 KKEILKKEI
+235 
-244 LKKEILKKEIPKKEI
+244 
-259 LKKEIPKK
+259 
-267 EILKKE
+267 
-273 IPKKEIPKKEIL
+273 
-285 KKEIPK
+285 
-291 KEILKKEILKKEI
+291 
-304 LKKEIPKKEILKKEI
+304 
-319 PKKEAENESKNQVFI
+319 PKKEAENEGKNPIFI
-334 AEKNDTFIKTKRKKH
+334 AEKNDTSIKTKRKKH

-401 DIYIDLVGRTE
+401 DIYIDLVARTE
-412 LANRKSADLFISVHA
+412 LANKKSADLFISVHA

-502 SIRKNYPDVVDGG
+502 SVRKNYPDVVDGG